1 MAGNSDPSSSNSTST
16 VVVAE
21 GERRQLRTASLRSRD
36 TGVQHCHGQGDRDRG
51 VAAAAGERRASRK
64 LPRQRSVQPPASP
77 RGRRP
82 LNSPP
87 PKQTPPLMWEPLGGD
102 PEVDRSPPRR
112 VSIPLYVVGSPP
124 PPDMDQAGLQHSTNK
139 IDNIY
144 IY

>member
-1 MAGNSDPSSSNSTST
+1 MAGNSDPNSSNSNST

-21 GERRQLRTASLRSRD
+21 GERRQRRTASLRSRD
-36 TGVQHCHGQGDRDRG
+36 TGVQHCHGQG
-51 VAAAAGERRASRK
+51 AAAGERRASRK

-87 PKQTPPLMWEPLGGD
+87 PKQTPPLMWEPLGAD

-112 VSIPLYVVGSPP
+112 VSTPLYVVGSPP

>member
-1 MAGNSDPSSSNSTST
+1 MAGNSDPNSSNSTNT

-36 TGVQHCHGQGDRDRG
+36 TGVQHCHGQG
-51 VAAAAGERRASRK
+51 AAAGERRASRK

-87 PKQTPPLMWEPLGGD
+87 PKQTPPLMWEPLGAD

-112 VSIPLYVVGSPP
+112 VSTPLYVVGSPP

>member
-1 MAGNSDPSSSNSTST
+1 MAGNSDPNSTNNTST

-51 VAAAAGERRASRK
+51 APAGERRASRK

-87 PKQTPPLMWEPLGGD
+87 PKQTPPLMWEPLGAD

-112 VSIPLYVVGSPP
+112 VSTPLYVVGSPP
-124 PPDMDQAGLQHSTNK
+124 PPDMDQAG
-139 IDNIY
+139 DNIPPTK
-144 IY
+144 

>member
-1 MAGNSDPSSSNSTST
+1 MAGNSDPNSSNSTST

-36 TGVQHCHGQGDRDRG
+36 TGVQHCQGQGDRDRG
-51 VAAAAGERRASRK
+51 AAAGERRASRK

-87 PKQTPPLMWEPLGGD
+87 PKQTPPLMWEPLGVD

-112 VSIPLYVVGSPP
+112 VSTPLYVVGSPP
-124 PPDMDQAGLQHSTNK
+124 PPDMDQAG
-139 IDNIY
+139 DNIPPTK
-144 IY
+144 

>member
-1 MAGNSDPSSSNSTST
+1 MAGNSDPNSNNST
-16 VVVAE
+16 VVLAE

-36 TGVQHCHGQGDRDRG
+36 TGVQHCHGQGDRDQ
-51 VAAAAGERRASRK
+51 RRASRK

-87 PKQTPPLMWEPLGGD
+87 PKQTPPLMWEPLGVD

-112 VSIPLYVVGSPP
+112 VSTPLYVVGSPP
-124 PPDMDQAGLQHSTNK
+124 PPDMDQAG
-139 IDNIY
+139 DNIPPTK
-144 IY
+144 

>member
-1 MAGNSDPSSSNSTST
+1 MAGNSDTSSNNSTST

-36 TGVQHCHGQGDRDRG
+36 TGVQHCQGQGDRDRG
-51 VAAAAGERRASRK
+51 AAAGERRASRK

-87 PKQTPPLMWEPLGGD
+87 PKQTPPLMWEPLGAD

-112 VSIPLYVVGSPP
+112 VSTPLYVVGSPP

>member
-1 MAGNSDPSSSNSTST
+1 MAGNSDPSSNNNST

-36 TGVQHCHGQGDRDRG
+36 TGVQHCQGQGGRDR
-51 VAAAAGERRASRK
+51 ERRASRK

-87 PKQTPPLMWEPLGGD
+87 PKQTPPLMWEPLSVE

-112 VSIPLYVVGSPP
+112 VSTPLYVVGSPP
-124 PPDMDQAGLQHSTNK
+124 PPDMDQAG
-139 IDNIY
+139 DNIPPTK
-144 IY
+144 